1 MDILAIG
8 QKIKE
13 AREQAHLTQSE
24 LAKLIGVS
32 THYVSAIERGIKTP
46 KLETFVAI
54 SKALGVSADWLLES
68 ELGSTV
74 NILVSDVSAAMS
86 KLPKDT
92 QERMLRA
99 IRAFSDE

>member
-8 QKIKE
+8 QRIKA
-13 AREQAHLTQSE
+13 AREQAHITQSE
-24 LAKLIGVS
+24 LAKIIGLS

-54 SKALGVSADWLLES
+54 AKALGISADWLLQS
-68 ELGSTV
+68 ELGTTV
-74 NILVSDVSAAMS
+74 NILVSDVSATMS
-86 KLPKDT
+86 KLPEDT
-92 QERMLRA
+92 QIRILRA

>member
-8 QKIKE
+8 QRIKA
-13 AREQAHLTQSE
+13 AREHAHITQSE
-24 LAKLIGVS
+24 LARSTGLS

-46 KLETFVAI
+46 KLETFVEIA
-54 SKALGVSADWLLES
+54 KVLGVSADWLLES

-92 QERMLRA
+92 QVRILRA

>member
-8 QKIKE
+8 QRIKA
-13 AREQAHLTQSE
+13 AREQAHITQSE
-24 LAKLIGVS
+24 LAKIIGLS

-54 SKALGVSADWLLES
+54 AKALGISADWLLQS
-68 ELGSTV
+68 ELGTTV
-74 NILVSDVSAAMS
+74 NILVSDVSATMS

-92 QERMLRA
+92 QIRILRA

>member
-8 QKIKE
+8 QKIKT
-13 AREQAHLTQSE
+13 AREQAHITQNDLANE
-24 LAKLIGVS
+24 LGLS
-32 THYVSAIERGIKTP
+32 THYVSAIERGVKTP
-46 KLETFVAI
+46 KLETFTAI
-54 SKALGVSADWLLES
+54 AKVLGVSADWLLES
-68 ELGSTV
+68 ELGTSV

-92 QERMLRA
+92 QERILRA

>member
-13 AREQAHLTQSE
+13 AREQAHITQSE
-24 LAKLIGVS
+24 LAKVIGLS
-32 THYVSAIERGIKTP
+32 THYVSALERGIKTP

-54 SKALGVSADWLLES
+54 AKVLGVSTDWLLQS

-74 NILVSDVSAAMS
+74 NILVSDVSATMS
-86 KLPKDT
+86 KLPEDT
-92 QERMLRA
+92 QIRILRA

>member
-8 QKIKE
+8 QRIKA
-13 AREQAHLTQSE
+13 AREQAHITQSE
-24 LAKLIGVS
+24 LAKIIGLS

-54 SKALGVSADWLLES
+54 TKALGISADWLLQS
-68 ELGSTV
+68 ELGTTV
-74 NILVSDVSAAMS
+74 NILVSDVSATMS
-86 KLPKDT
+86 KLPEDT
-92 QERMLRA
+92 QIRILRA

>member
-8 QKIKE
+8 QRIKA
-13 AREQAHLTQSE
+13 AREQAHITQSE
-24 LAKLIGVS
+24 LAKIIGLS

-54 SKALGVSADWLLES
+54 AKTLGISADWLLQS
-68 ELGSTV
+68 ELGTTV
-74 NILVSDVSAAMS
+74 NILVSDVSATMS
-86 KLPKDT
+86 KLPEDT
-92 QERMLRA
+92 QIRILRA

>member
-8 QKIKE
+8 QRIKT
-13 AREQAHLTQSE
+13 AREQAHITQSE
-24 LAKLIGVS
+24 LATLIGIS

-54 SKALGVSADWLLES
+54 AKVLGVSTDWLLES

-92 QERMLRA
+92 QVRMLRA

>member
-13 AREQAHLTQSE
+13 AREQAHITQSE
-24 LAKLIGVS
+24 LAKVIGLS
-32 THYVSAIERGIKTP
+32 THYVSALERGIKTP

-54 SKALGVSADWLLES
+54 AKVLGVSTDWLLQS

-74 NILVSDVSAAMS
+74 NILVSDVSATMS
-86 KLPKDT
+86 KLPEDT
-92 QERMLRA
+92 QKRILRA

>member
-8 QKIKE
+8 QKIKT
-13 AREQAHLTQSE
+13 AREQAHITQNE
-24 LAKLIGVS
+24 LAKALGLS

-54 SKALGVSADWLLES
+54 AKVLGVSADWLLES
-68 ELGSTV
+68 ELGTSV
-74 NILVSDVSAAMS
+74 NILASDVSTAMS

-92 QERMLRA
+92 QERVLRA

>member
-24 LAKLIGVS
+24 LAKHIGMS

-46 KLETFVAI
+46 KLETFVSI
-54 SKALGVSADWLLES
+54 TKVLGSSADWLLQS

-86 KLPKDT
+86 KLPEET
-92 QERMLRA
+92 QRRLLRA

>member
-8 QKIKE
+8 QRIKA
-13 AREQAHLTQSE
+13 AREQAHITQSE
-24 LAKLIGVS
+24 LAKLIGLS

-54 SKALGVSADWLLES
+54 AKALGISADWLLQS

-74 NILVSDVSAAMS
+74 NILVSDVSATMS
-86 KLPKDT
+86 KLPEDT
-92 QERMLRA
+92 QIRILRA

>member
-13 AREQAHLTQSE
+13 ARERAHLTQNE
-24 LAKLIGVS
+24 LAKLTDMS

-46 KLETFVAI
+46 KLETFVSIA
-54 SKALGVSADWLLES
+54 KVLGVSTDWLLQS
-68 ELGSTV
+68 ELESTV
-74 NILVSDVSAAMS
+74 NILVSDVSATMS
-86 KLPKDT
+86 KLPEDT
-92 QERMLRA
+92 QIRILRA

>member
-8 QKIKE
+8 QRIKA
-13 AREQAHLTQSE
+13 AREQAHITQSE
-24 LAKLIGVS
+24 LAKLIGLS

-54 SKALGVSADWLLES
+54 AKVLGVSTDWLLQS
-68 ELGSTV
+68 ELGFTV
-74 NILVSDVSAAMS
+74 NILVSDVSATMS
-86 KLPKDT
+86 KLPEDT
-92 QERMLRA
+92 QIRILRA

>member
-1 MDILAIG
+1 MDIIAIG
-8 QKIKE
+8 HRIKT
-13 AREQAHLTQSE
+13 AREQAHITQNE
-24 LAKLIGVS
+24 LAKRVGVS
-32 THYVSAIERGIKTP
+32 THYVSAMERGIKTP
-46 KLETFVAI
+46 KLETFVAM
-54 SKALGVSADWLLES
+54 AQVLGVSADWLLES